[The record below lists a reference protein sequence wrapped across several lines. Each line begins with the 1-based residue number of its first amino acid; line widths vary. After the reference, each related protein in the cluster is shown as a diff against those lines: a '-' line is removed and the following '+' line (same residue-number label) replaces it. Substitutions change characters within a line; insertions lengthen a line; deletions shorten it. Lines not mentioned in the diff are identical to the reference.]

1 MERAVIARINVI
13 EGVGVLG
20 MVFLGMGRELWRMC
34 SGCCEWRR
42 RGEEVDWVRTRL
54 YSSEPRY

>member
-34 SGCCEWRR
+34 SGY
-42 RGEEVDWVRTRL
+42 L
-54 YSSEPRY
+54 